1 MSQIIFSKDIPAQKV
16 NNFLD
21 ITYSS
26 HGGYKCNIG
35 LKRAKNKEK
44 WANFD

>member
-1 MSQIIFSKDIPAQKV
+1 MSQIIFFEDMPVQKV
-16 NNFLD
+16 NNFLV

-26 HGGYKCNIG
+26 RGGYRCNIG

-44 WANFD
+44 CPHFY